1 MTHRIS
7 ADQAA
12 LPGVPAAAPAAPTV
26 AQAGGEKAKEAGKA
40 AEAHVAKLNEVCE
53 AHGVAKLWRVPNPF
67 EPVEHL
73 GGWFFKCVAVK
84 GGLVDFIGLL
94 RGGRLVAVEVK
105 HVQEDPTTKLG
116 LAALRFPFDLL
127 AERQV
132 AQLEIVH
139 RWGGIAVVVVCSGGA
154 AYALPWGVLQA
165 AMGAGRKSLTGPELG
180 PWKVSL
186 NPTSA
191 YLARLANLSPK
202 AP

>member
-1 MTHRIS
+1 MTRRLPIE
-7 ADQAA
+7 QAG
-12 LPGVPAAAPAAPTV
+12 LPGVPAAAPRAPTV
-26 AQAGGEKAKEAGKA
+26 AQAGGKKAKEAGKA

-84 GGLVDFIGLL
+84 GGLVDFFGIL
-94 RGGRLVAVEVK
+94 RGGRVVAVEVK

-116 LAALRFPFDLL
+116 LAALRFPFALL
-127 AERQV
+127 AEHQV

-139 RWGGIAVVVVCSGGA
+139 RWGGLAVVVVCSGGA

-165 AMGAGRKSLTGPELG
+165 AMGAGRKSLTGPELA
-180 PWKVSL
+180 PYKVCL
-186 NPTSA
+186 NPTVA
-191 YLARLANLSPK
+191 YLEELARRP
-202 AP
+202 P